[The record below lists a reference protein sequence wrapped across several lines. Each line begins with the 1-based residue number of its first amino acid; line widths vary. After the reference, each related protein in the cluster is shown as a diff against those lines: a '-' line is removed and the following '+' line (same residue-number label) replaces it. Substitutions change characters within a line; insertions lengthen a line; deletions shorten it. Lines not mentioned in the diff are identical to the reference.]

1 MTAAEAAAEP
11 SGSVRGR
18 RGRARPDL
26 AVLRPG
32 RHLRALEAPADVDGP
47 RVRLGLLWALAT
59 FVFISVG
66 ASALALWM
74 ALVAAAAAAQ
84 TARSWRQRER
94 QPLIPLA
101 ALTALVLP
109 LGAGVGWGVAVGL
122 AVLAAA
128 ATVAAGRTGAVAAP
142 GLTLA
147 IGVGLGLAGS
157 ALVLAR
163 SMGFVE
169 AVVLFGLIAIYD
181 ASAFLVGSGATN
193 PWEGPAAGIAA
204 IGAFSLAVAAVFAS
218 PFAGASPWILGLLA
232 AILAPLGPFA
242 ATALLGDRR
251 RRAPALRRLDSLLLL
266 GPAWVALA
274 ALLLD

>member
-1 MTAAEAAAEP
+1 MTAAEAPAEAP
-11 SGSVRGR
+11 GQVRSR
-18 RGRARPDL
+18 RGRVRPDL

-32 RHLRALEAPADVDGP
+32 RHLRALEAPADIDGP
-47 RVRLGLLWALAT
+47 RVRLGLLWATVT
-59 FVFISVG
+59 FFVIALGSV
-66 ASALALWM
+66 ALAVWM
-74 ALVAAAAAAQ
+74 ALVAGAAAAQ
-84 TARSWRQRER
+84 TARSWRRR
-94 QPLIPLA
+94 DPQPLIPLA
-101 ALTALVLP
+101 ALVAFVLP
-109 LGAGVGWGVAVGL
+109 LGAGVGGGL
-122 AVLAAA
+122 AVALAVAAA
-128 ATVAAGRTGAVAAP
+128 GAMVAAGRAGVLAAP
-142 GLTLA
+142 ALTIA
-147 IGVGLGLAGS
+147 IGVGLGLAAS

-169 AVVLFGLIAIYD
+169 AVVLFGVIAVYD

-232 AILAPLGPFA
+232 AVLAPLGPFA

-274 ALLLD
+274 AQLID

>member
-1 MTAAEAAAEP
+1 MTAAEAPAESP
-11 SGSVRGR
+11 GRVRGR

-26 AVLRPG
+26 GTLRPG

-47 RVRLGLLWALAT
+47 RVRLGLLWTLAT
-59 FVFISVG
+59 LVVISVG
-66 ASALALWM
+66 TSAVALWM
-74 ALVAAAAAAQ
+74 ALVAGAAAAQ
-84 TARSWRQRER
+84 TARSWRRRDR

-101 ALTALVLP
+101 AATAFLLP
-109 LGAGVGWGVAVGL
+109 IAAGAGWGVAVGL
-122 AVLAAA
+122 AVVVALG
-128 ATVAAGRTGAVAAP
+128 TVAAGRAGAVAAP
-142 GLTLA
+142 GLTVA
-147 IGVGLGLAGS
+147 IGVGLGMAGS

-169 AVVLFGLIAIYD
+169 AVVLFGLVAFYD

-204 IGAFSLAVAAVFAS
+204 VGAFSLAVAAVFAS
-218 PFAGASPWILGLLA
+218 PFAGASPWILGLA
-232 AILAPLGPFA
+232 AAVLGPLGPFA